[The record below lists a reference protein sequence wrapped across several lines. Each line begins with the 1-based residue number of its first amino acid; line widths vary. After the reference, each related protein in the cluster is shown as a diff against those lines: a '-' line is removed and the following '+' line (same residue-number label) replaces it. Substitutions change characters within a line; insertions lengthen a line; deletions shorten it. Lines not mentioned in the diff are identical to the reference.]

1 MGVGGGASD
10 KDKENQKGSR
20 GGKKLLTV
28 ALSTSNSIEPIPSN
42 LWRSNQ
48 PFHITQTPFN
58 INWDFKCT

>member
-1 MGVGGGASD
+1 MGGGASD

-20 GGKKLLTV
+20 GGGKKLLTV